1 MSDTSPDAREM
12 QLSVQRGL
20 TGEQRLALALE
31 MSRVARQ
38 LLVARLSQEHPD
50 WTRAEIEREMLRSA
64 FLSERRSVELPLPLR

>member
-1 MSDTSPDAREM
+1 MQHDMPRVREM
-12 QLSVQRGL
+12 DRELPVVVTTL
-20 TGEQRLALALE
+20 QRLALALE

-64 FLSERRSVELPLPLR
+64 FLSEGRSVELPLPLR